1 MKLHFKIS
9 YFTHWG
15 QNMAIIGS
23 LPQLGEND
31 SKKAALMNFQWRED
45 WTYDLEIKSSTPL
58 ELNTNMFLKM

>member
-31 SKKAALMNFQWRED
+31 SKSSTNEFSMRED

-58 ELNTNMFLKM
+58 EFKYNMFLKM